1 MNIIKKFI
9 PHLIALVLF
18 AVVSYIYFMPNFN
31 GKVHSESDMFQGN
44 AMSTEINKY
53 EEAEGKLP
61 LWTNSIFFG
70 MPSQILRGRQSTN
83 LLKDINYLTPFK
95 STKYPFRIMF
105 LSLIGFYILMLCMKI
120 NYKLAIVGALAYGL
134 ATFTISS
141 IEAAHY
147 TKALAMALMPA
158 VLGGFVLLT
167 RKKYFLGA
175 IVLAFNL
182 GLQTYYYHYQISY
195 YTIIMLV
202 VAGVVFAIFKI
213 KEGGLSHV
221 IKVAALSILAV
232 VLALGSCYQKIK
244 STQDYAK
251 NSMRGGSEL
260 AEVSGDPNSNIDTK
274 GLSEEYAFQ
283 WSYGIFETLTGVI
296 PRFVGGS
303 SSEPISKSSDFYRQ
317 TKSKVAPTYFG
328 DMPFTGGPIYF
339 GALMVF
345 LFVLGIIVSEG
356 WIKWTFIAIGA
367 VSLILAWGK
376 NFGIINSFLF
386 NYLPFYNKFRTPM
399 MAFSIAQVVIPAL
412 GIYGLS
418 KFIGSK
424 ESKERKM
431 EMLKLTGY
439 IVGGIIVAFG
449 LVFSIGYSFEG
460 YGDGRFQ
467 GNPGIIDLLVDLRKG
482 LLRMDAL
489 RSLAFAGIGFA
500 ILWFY
505 IKGRVKETTIIV
517 IFGIAMLFDLG
528 GVAVRY
534 LSWDDFN
541 IRVSKHAQ
549 MAQVDPTPADLQ
561 IMQDKSYYRVYDM
574 SRDPFNDNTGAIFHK
589 MIGGYHP
596 AKLSRYQD
604 IISRHLQKNNQKVL
618 DMMNAKYLLGKMEN
632 SDQVIAQRR
641 PTALGNA
648 WFVNEVKFVPTALA
662 EIDFL
667 NTFDPATVAVAREEF
682 KTMLQGVGSSDSAD
696 IIALTNYH
704 PDTMVYEYTAKNDVA
719 AVFSEMYYEELWQAY
734 LDGEPLEH
742 ARVNYILR
750 GAKLPAG
757 KHTVTFIAE
766 DKSADKDLMVE
777 RVSSA
782 IILAGFPIYLLFFFL
797 KKGRTEERE
806 EEVESIDNE

>member
-9 PHLIALVLF
+9 PHLIALLLF
-18 AVVSYIYFMPNFN
+18 AAVSYIYFMPNFN

-44 AMSTEINKY
+44 AMSTEIDKY
-53 EEAEGKLP
+53 EEVEGTLP

-70 MPSQILRGRQSTN
+70 MPSQILRGRESNN
-83 LLKDINYLTPFK
+83 LLKDVNYLTPFK
-95 STKYPFRIMF
+95 SAKYPFRIMF
-105 LSLIGFYILMLCMKI
+105 LSLLGFYILMLCMKV
-120 NYKLAIVGALAYGL
+120 NYKLAIVGAIAYAF

-158 VLGGFVLLT
+158 ILGGFVLLT

-175 IVLAFNL
+175 LVLAFNL

-195 YTIIMLV
+195 YTMIMLV
-202 VAGVVFAIFKI
+202 IAGVVYAIFKI
-213 KEGGLSHV
+213 REGEHMQV
-221 IKVAALSILAV
+221 IKVAVISLLAGF
-232 VLALGSCYQKIK
+232 LALGSCYQKIK

-260 AEVSGDPNSNIDTK
+260 AATSVTPGSNIDAK

-283 WSYGIFETLTGVI
+283 WSYGIFETLTGII

-303 SSEPISKSSDFYRQ
+303 SSEPITKSTDFYKQ
-317 TKSKVAPTYFG
+317 TKSKVAPTYYG

-339 GALMVF
+339 GALVVF

-356 WIKWTFIAIGA
+356 WVKWSFIAIGA

-376 NFGIINSFLF
+376 NFGFINSFLF
-386 NYLPFYNKFRTPM
+386 NNLPFYNKFRTPM
-399 MAFSIAQVVIPAL
+399 MAFSIVQVVIPAL
-412 GIYGLS
+412 GIYGLA
-418 KFIGSK
+418 KFLGSK
-424 ESKERKM
+424 ESKARKL
-431 EMLKLTGY
+431 EILKLTGY
-439 IVGGIIVAFG
+439 IVGGIIVGFG
-449 LVFSIGYSFEG
+449 LVFSIGYSYEG
-460 YGDGRFQ
+460 FGDGRFQ
-467 GNPGIIDLLVDLRKG
+467 GNPGIVDLLVDLRKS

-489 RSLAFAGIGFA
+489 RSLVFAGIGFGV
-500 ILWFY
+500 LWLF
-505 IKGRVKETTIIV
+505 IKDKIKETSIYA
-517 IFGIAMLFDLG
+517 IFGIVMLFDLG
-528 GVAVRY
+528 GVAMRY

-541 IRVSKHAQ
+541 IRVPKHAK
-549 MAQVDPTPADLQ
+549 MAPVEPRQADLQ

-618 DMMNAKYLLGKMEN
+618 DMMNAKYLIGKMEN
-632 SDQVIAQRR
+632 SEEVIAQIR

-648 WFVNEVKFVPTALA
+648 WFVNEVKFVSNAA
-662 EIDFL
+662 NEIDFL
-667 NTFDPATVAVAREEF
+667 NNFDPKNTAVARDEF
-682 KTMLQGVGSSDSAD
+682 KTILSGASVSDSLD
-696 IIALTNYH
+696 RIELISYH
-704 PDTMVYEYTAKNDVA
+704 PDTMVYKYTAKSAAA
-719 AVFSEMYYEELWQAY
+719 AVFSEMYYEDLWQAY
-734 LDGEPLEH
+734 IDGEPMEH

-757 KHTVTFIAE
+757 SHTVTFIAE
-766 DKSADKDLMVE
+766 DKSVNKDLMIE

-782 IILAGFPIYLLFFFL
+782 VILAGFPIYLLFFFL
-797 KKGRTEERE
+797 KKDRVEERDE
-806 EEVESIDNE
+806 EEPSENE